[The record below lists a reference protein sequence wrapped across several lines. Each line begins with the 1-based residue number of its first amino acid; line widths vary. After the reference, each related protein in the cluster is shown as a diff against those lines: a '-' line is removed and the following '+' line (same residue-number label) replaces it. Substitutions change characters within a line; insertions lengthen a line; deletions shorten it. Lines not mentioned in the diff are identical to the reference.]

1 MPGSSNKA
9 GNPDKMVSTRQR
21 WSSSGAKAPCIETRC
36 LLDHRV
42 ESVPKKTTT
51 TSVQKVL
58 ARIRPVWI
66 ERVGHELARGMEVR
80 ADFEEQLARFFDLL
94 EQSITTG
101 DPAWMDSILLDWAK
115 SSTETD
121 LEQGL
126 YHVSFLINHMIALT
140 IQVTRET
147 LTKQQALDLLAAV
160 IPVYTYGLGVV
171 ARYEME
177 TRVEHISSEM
187 AKVQKQMQRVDKSK
201 SAFIS
206 VAAHELKTPL
216 TLIEGY
222 ASMMEDLMRE
232 NNGMSPESLLAGIG
246 TGIGRLR
253 TIVDDMIDVSMIDND
268 LLRLNFQPM
277 QVNQIL
283 AALSIEFKTIMRNRK
298 LTMDIQDHEAGKQW
312 IYIDSGR
319 IMQALRN
326 VINNAIK
333 YTPDGGTITIN
344 GRKLPGFIEVI
355 ITDTGIGISP
365 EDQALIFEKFGQLG
379 RVELHSSGRTKFK
392 GGGPGLGLP
401 IARGILEAHGGSIWV
416 ESEGYDEFKCPGATF
431 HILIPARTESPDP
444 RMAKLFDTLGTKE

>member
-1 MPGSSNKA
+1 MMPQK
-9 GNPDKMVSTRQR
+9 P
-21 WSSSGAKAPCIETRC
+21 
-36 LLDHRV
+36 
-42 ESVPKKTTT
+42 KTTI
-51 TSVQKVL
+51 QKVL
-58 ARIRPVWI
+58 TKIRPAWI
-66 ERVGHELARGMEVR
+66 ERVGQELARGMEVR
-80 ADFEEQLARFFDLL
+80 AGFEEQLSRFFDLL
-94 EQSITTG
+94 EQSVTTG

-121 LEQGL
+121 LEEGL
-126 YHVSFLINHMIALT
+126 YHVSFLINRMMALT
-140 IQVTRET
+140 IQVAREA
-147 LTKQQALDLLAAV
+147 LTKQQALDFLAAV
-160 IPVYTYGLGVV
+160 IPIYTYGLGVV

-187 AKVQKQMQRVDKSK
+187 DKVQKQMQRVDKSK

-232 NNGMSPESLLAGIG
+232 DNGVSLESLIAGIG
-246 TGIGRLR
+246 TGIDRLR
-253 TIVDDMIDVSMIDND
+253 TIVDDMIDVSMIDNN
-268 LLRLNFQPM
+268 LLQLNFQPI
-277 QVNQIL
+277 QVSQMID
-283 AALSIEFKTIMRNRK
+283 ALSIEFGTIMRNRK
-298 LTMDIQDHEAGKQW
+298 LTMDIQNYEGDRQW
-312 IYIDSGR
+312 IYVDSAR

-333 YTPDGGTITIN
+333 YTPDGGRISIN

-365 EDQALIFEKFGQLG
+365 ENQAVIFEKFGQLG
-379 RVELHSSGRTKFK
+379 RVELHSSGKTKFK

-416 ESEGYDEFKCPGATF
+416 ESQGYDEIRCPGSTF
-431 HILIPARTESPDP
+431 HILVPARIESPDP
-444 RMAKLFDTLGTKE
+444 KMAKLFDTLGTKK